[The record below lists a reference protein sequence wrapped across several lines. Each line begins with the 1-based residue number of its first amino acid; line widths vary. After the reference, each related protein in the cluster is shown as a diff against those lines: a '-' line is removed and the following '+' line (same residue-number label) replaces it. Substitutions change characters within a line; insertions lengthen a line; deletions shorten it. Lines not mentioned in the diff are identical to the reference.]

1 MDQALNFQALSQNLV
16 FGLLVGALY
25 GLVALGLSLVFG
37 VTKFLNVAHGEL
49 LMFGGYASFW
59 AFSLLGIDPFLSIPI
74 TIIFLSLI
82 GALLYKLVFS
92 RTVKLPEESK
102 IKNTLLVAF
111 GLSVILQN
119 LALRFW
125 SADERGIT
133 TSYFS
138 TAFTVMGVRFPISK
152 VAILVVA
159 IVFLIAL
166 QLFLKKT
173 YTGKAIRATTQNWE
187 AASLMGIDIHK
198 VYLLSFSLGAAL
210 AGVAG
215 TLVAINY
222 SIQPSMGLGWTMKA
236 LIVMVLGGLGNI
248 PGTIIGGLILGLTES
263 TTSFFISSNYREVA
277 GLILFILVLIFRSQG
292 FFGSKEV

>member
-1 MDQALNFQALSQNLV
+1 MFESLVQNLT
-16 FGLLVGALY
+16 FGILLGALY

-59 AFSLLGIDPFLSIPI
+59 AFSLLGLDPFLTIPI
-74 TIIFLSLI
+74 TIVFLLLM
-82 GALLYKLVFS
+82 GAIIYKLVFS

-125 SADERGIT
+125 TADERGIT
-133 TSYFS
+133 TSYAG
-138 TAFTVMGVRFPISK
+138 TAFTILGIRFPVMR
-152 VAILVVA
+152 VASLVVA
-159 IVFLIAL
+159 VIFLVAL
-166 QLFLKKT
+166 QLFLRKT
-173 YTGKAIRATTQNWE
+173 YTGKAIRATVQDWE

-215 TLVAINY
+215 TLVTINY
-222 SIQPSMGLGWTMKA
+222 SIQPAAGLGWTMKA

-248 PGTIIGGLILGLTES
+248 PGTLIGGLVLGVTES
-263 TTSFFISSNYREVA
+263 ATSFFISSNYREVA
-277 GLILFILVLIFRSQG
+277 GLILFLLVLIFRPQG
-292 FFGSKEV
+292 LFGVKEG

>member
-1 MDQALNFQALSQNLV
+1 MLQSLGQNLV

-25 GLVALGLSLVFG
+25 GLVALGLSLIFG

-49 LMFGGYASFW
+49 VMFGGYASFY
-59 AFSLLGIDPFLSIPI
+59 AFSLLGLDPFLSIPL
-74 TIIFLSLI
+74 TILVLFIL
-82 GALLYKLVFS
+82 GAILYKLVFS
-92 RTVKLPEESK
+92 RTIKLPEESK

-111 GLSVILQN
+111 GLSVIFQN
-119 LALRFW
+119 LALRFFT
-125 SADERGIT
+125 ADERGIT
-133 TSYFS
+133 TTYFS
-138 TAFTVMGVRFPISK
+138 QAFSLGGVRFPLPK
-152 VAILVVA
+152 VAILVVTV
-159 IVFLIAL
+159 IFLIIL
-166 QLFLKKT
+166 QLILKKT

-198 VYLLSFSLGAAL
+198 VYLLSFAMGAAL

-215 TLVAINY
+215 TLVAVNY

-277 GLILFILVLIFRSQG
+277 GLVLFLLVLIFRPQG
-292 FFGSKEV
+292 LFGSKEA

>member
-1 MDQALNFQALSQNLV
+1 MLESLGQNLA

-59 AFSLLGIDPFLSIPI
+59 AFSLLGIDPFLTIPI
-74 TIIFLSLI
+74 TIIFLLLI
-82 GALLYKLVFS
+82 GALIYKLVFS

-119 LALRFW
+119 IALRFW
-125 SADERGIT
+125 TADDRGIT
-133 TSYFS
+133 ASYAGDAL
-138 TAFTVMGVRFPISK
+138 TILGVRLPLVRLAS
-152 VAILVVA
+152 LVVA
-159 IVFLIAL
+159 IIFLLVL
-166 QLFLKKT
+166 QLFLRKT
-173 YTGKAIRATTQNWE
+173 YTGKAIRATVQDWE

-198 VYLLSFSLGAAL
+198 VYLLSFAMGAAL

-215 TLVAINY
+215 TLVAVNY
-222 SIQPSMGLGWTMKA
+222 SIQPAMGLGWTMKA

-248 PGTIIGGLILGLTES
+248 PGTFVGGLVLGVTES
-263 TTSFFISSNYREVA
+263 ATSFFISSNYREVA
-277 GLILFILVLIFRSQG
+277 GLILFLLVLIFRPQG
-292 FFGSKEV
+292 LFGAKEG

>member
-1 MDQALNFQALSQNLV
+1 MLESLAQNLA
-16 FGLLVGALY
+16 FGILVGALY

-59 AFSLLGIDPFLSIPI
+59 AFSLLGLDPFLTIPL
-74 TIIFLSLI
+74 TIIFLLLI
-82 GALLYKLVFS
+82 GAVLYKLVFS

-125 SADERGIT
+125 TADERGIS
-133 TSYFS
+133 TSYAGI
-138 TAFTVMGVRFPISK
+138 AFTFFGVRFPLVR
-152 VAILVVA
+152 VASLVVA
-159 IVFLIAL
+159 VIFLIAL
-166 QLFLKKT
+166 QLFLRKT
-173 YTGKAIRATTQNWE
+173 YTGKAIRATVQNWE

-198 VYLLSFSLGAAL
+198 VYILSFSLGAAL

-215 TLVAINY
+215 TLVTVNY
-222 SIQPSMGLGWTMKA
+222 SIQPAMGLGWTMKA

-248 PGTIIGGLILGLTES
+248 PGTFIGGLVLGVTES
-263 TTSFFISSNYREVA
+263 ATSFFISSNYREVA
-277 GLILFILVLIFRSQG
+277 GLILFLLVLIFRPQG
-292 FFGSKEV
+292 LFGVKEG